1 MVPIPSRALALELPP
16 LAPHQLEE
24 RLRAASPPVI
34 ARLEHDRLLLDVR
47 TLLPEDYP
55 LLMDVLQSLAAA
67 GDLPPRA
74 GH

>member
-24 RLRAASPPVI
+24 RLRASSPPVI

-47 TLLPEDYP
+47 TILPEDYP
-55 LLMDVLQSLAAA
+55 LLLGVLENLATSAH
-67 GDLPPRA
+67 LPETGP
-74 GH
+74 